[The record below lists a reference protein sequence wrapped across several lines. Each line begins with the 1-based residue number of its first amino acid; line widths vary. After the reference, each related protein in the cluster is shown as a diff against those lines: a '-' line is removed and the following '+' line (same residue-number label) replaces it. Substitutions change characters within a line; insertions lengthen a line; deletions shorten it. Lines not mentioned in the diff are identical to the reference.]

1 MYIWF
6 YQSYQMLAPN
16 IQVFKQPEDLCDL
29 NPGLRE
35 RLVHWNWRR
44 KSLLIIVAINEPLV
58 PVWLCAASAQ
68 PLALINILP
77 FFLWPAS
84 NSAHN
89 SASYCLLHK
98 HRGSHAAWPSPHT
111 HTHVHTRT
119 RSLTLSP
126 QPHALG
132 CCDWEGCCQLR
143 EYESGRMTSLLFTGI
158 RSSLAAPPHHHHQH
172 PHPCL

>member
-1 MYIWF
+1 MYVWF

-16 IQVFKQPEDLCDL
+16 IQVFKQPGDLRDL

-35 RLVHWNWRR
+35 CFA
-44 KSLLIIVAINEPLV
+44 SLKLTKKIAADHCCDKRASGSSLTV
-58 PVWLCAASAQ
+58 CGFSAASRAYQ
-68 PLALINILP
+68 YFA

-119 RSLTLSP
+119 HTHARTHTFPSTTCTGMLRLGGLLS
-126 QPHALG
+126 A
-132 CCDWEGCCQLR
+132 EGIWVR
-143 EYESGRMTSLLFTGI
+143 
-158 RSSLAAPPHHHHQH
+158 
-172 PHPCL
+172 